1 MNNPTDVYTLRQA
14 ETLLKKSQHPNTAP
28 TSEEQPLT
36 FANLPEAHQ
45 NDDLFSYKIFHNC
58 ASGYQTGAEYLSFG
72 DHAACRQRWLA
83 YYPPD
88 TQQLPQQ
95 KNLKRLLAQSET
107 LAKEAAALKA
117 PRLAISTLCILVG
130 LFLLLSNNPTI
141 AIIPF
146 LIMMGVWVYSA
157 PSLLKHQQRVD
168 DNTRLMKAQ
177 LALLKRLKNEAEHLP
192 VAATESEMQ
201 DAFSQTLHDFLVP
214 SVQHY
219 APAISEER
227 LIQNLHEKRAH
238 IFMLASS
245 AMLQATSLCQT
256 GETTQA
262 PHPSLEKRLQELR
275 SSLCALPKRDGQH
288 TRLLY
293 LYTLICMENGVLL
306 CTAFYD
312 RVSDT
317 LHGKQR
323 FYYHYEDLKRIQ
335 NTNTRLTDEDTC
347 FKDYLSESLCERY
360 RQQALKVIALHTGDG
375 EKHCCV
381 LPRQPVATKLFAT
394 TGHHARLTRYIQRD
408 VDKMAAGLSS
418 RI

>member
-14 ETLLKKSQHPNTAP
+14 ETLLKKSQHTNTAP
-28 TSEEQPLT
+28 TSEGHTLT
-36 FANLPEAHQ
+36 FANLPEEHTS
-45 NDDLFSYKIFHNC
+45 DDLFSYEIFHNA
-58 ASGYQTGAEYLSFG
+58 ASGYQTGAEYLTLG
-72 DHAACRQRWLA
+72 DKADCCQRWLA

-95 KNLKRLLAQSET
+95 KNLQRLLAQSET
-107 LAKEAAALKA
+107 LTHEAAALKS
-117 PRLAISTLCILVG
+117 PRLAITTLCMVIG
-130 LFLLLSNNPTI
+130 LFLLFSNNPTV

-146 LIMMGVWVYSA
+146 LIMMGMWVYSA
-157 PSLLKHQQRVD
+157 PGLLAHQQKVN
-168 DNTRLMKAQ
+168 DNTRLMKSQ
-177 LALLKRLKNEAEHLP
+177 LALLKRLKTEAEHLP

-201 DAFSQTLHDFLVP
+201 DAFSQTLHDFLIS

-219 APAISEER
+219 VPAISEER
-227 LIQNLHEKRAH
+227 LIQNLHEKRTK

-256 GETTQA
+256 GETKA
-262 PHPSLEKRLQELR
+262 PHPSLENRLQALR

-293 LYTLICMENGVLL
+293 LYTLICMENSVLL

-312 RVSDT
+312 RVSNT

-347 FKDYLSESLCERY
+347 FKDYLSEPLCERY

-394 TGHHARLTRYIQRD
+394 TGHHARLTRYIMRD
-408 VDKMAAGLSS
+408 VDKMTAGLSS